1 MKKFLI
7 AGTSLAAVAAAGSAG
22 AVDVTLGGSINM
34 GIDFGLGKNNGNL
47 VVGEAF
53 NEVSLSINA
62 AHTTDGGLAFGG
74 GFTMGAATELEF
86 APYTDGGAKF
96 AARMTVDGRT
106 NIAANLWNVSG
117 GGSVA
122 ADNVVS
128 VKINSD
134 WLGIDQEQEAFTL
147 ALGSFTSSNICK
159 LAGRGTVLGA
169 DDVGTG
175 LYAANPAG
183 AYTGALA
190 ATAAGARGANVRL
203 NAANAQYLP
212 AGQLFGTLSTFVNA
226 GASITNTSN
235 GNFGGTGDIG
245 VLTTTRG
252 ASAAI
257 TAGNGLTASGDAL
270 KETMSATYAG
280 TANDTDLQSFVV
292 AAYSKAAVN
301 VDGDD
306 SYDVLSAAVYA
317 GPFMEVMIASSESVK
332 MVVGA
337 ACLTGNDSSATAFF
351 LDNAD
356 NVLTVSDASIYIEG
370 GFGRLTLQSGDYAG
384 GVSAIAGA
392 GDVADI
398 DAGGLVVVA
407 QGLGL
412 MGANPYLAMDL
423 AAGDSLSDLEVITG
437 GTMDLGG
444 VSAGFD
450 MVLGN
455 GADLLSISAWDLGMA
470 YDMGDLSLG
479 FATDSTSDWG
489 LSASMAI
496 AGFGVNAV
504 FGSSSAGAHEK
515 SGITYS
521 VTASTALNGFGLSI
535 GFDEDLEPT
544 IGVDYDLGGLNL
556 YAGYDADEEGGS
568 IGATLSF

>member
-1 MKKFLI
+1 MKMFLI
-7 AGTSLAAVAAAGSAG
+7 AGSSLAAVAAAGSAG

-34 GIDFGLGKNNGNL
+34 GVEFGLGKNANDL
-47 VVGEAF
+47 AFSDAF
-53 NEVSLSINA
+53 NEVSLSIAA
-62 AHTTDGGLAFGG
+62 AHTTDGGLSFGG
-74 GFTMGAATELEF
+74 AFTMGTAASIEF
-86 APYTDGGAKF
+86 TPYADAAGDKFLAK
-96 AARMTVDGRT
+96 RTVDGRT
-106 NIAANLWNVSG
+106 NINANLWNVSG
-117 GGSVA
+117 GGAVA
-122 ADNVVS
+122 SANVVS

-134 WLGIDQEQEAFTL
+134 WLGIDQQQVEYTL

-159 LAGRGTVLGA
+159 LAGRGTTVGA
-169 DDVGTG
+169 SIP
-175 LYAANPAG
+175 LRAWAG
-183 AYTGALA
+183 GGP
-190 ATAAGARGANVRL
+190 AAGGIGAAGVDGG
-203 NAANAQYLP
+203 YLP
-212 AGQLFGTLSTFVNA
+212 AGQFAATDTTVLKTADASSTAVLSVPIGT
-226 GASITNTSN
+226 N
-235 GNFGGTGDIG
+235 GESMS
-245 VLTTTRG
+245 TTRG
-252 ASAAI
+252 AVAQISN
-257 TAGNGLTASGDAL
+257 GNGLNPTATAKTTSRVTVATDLASTASS
-270 KETMSATYAG
+270 TRYMTV
-280 TANDTDLQSFVV
+280 T
-292 AAYSKAAVN
+292 KARVD

-306 SYDVLSAAVYA
+306 SFDVASAAVYV
-317 GPFMEVMIASSESVK
+317 GPFMEVMMASSETK

-337 ACLTGNDSSATAFF
+337 ACLSGNDSSATAFF
-351 LDNAD
+351 MNNASD
-356 NVLTVSDASIYIEG
+356 VMTVSNASIYIDG
-370 GFGRLTLQSGDYAG
+370 GFGRLSLQSGDYAG

-398 DAGGLVVVA
+398 DANGLVVVA

-479 FATDSTSDWG
+479 FATDSESDWG

-504 FGSSSAGAHEK
+504 FGSSTAGAHEK

-521 VTASTALNGFGLSI
+521 VTASTALNGFGLAI

>member
-34 GIDFGLGKNNGNL
+34 GIDFGLGKNSGNPL
-47 VVGEAF
+47 VIGEAF

-86 APYTDGGAKF
+86 DPYTDGGAKF

-159 LAGRGTVLGA
+159 LAGRGDVTSGGQSYGGLYTADPSGRYVGTKSAVSAITDA
-169 DDVGTG
+169 DD
-175 LYAANPAG
+175 L
-183 AYTGALA
+183 ALESA
-190 ATAAGARGANVRL
+190 DRE
-203 NAANAQYLP
+203 YLP
-212 AGQLFGTLSTFVNA
+212 AGQFFQINSTTVKAATPTATDTNSFSGDYNTLS
-226 GASITNTSN
+226 
-235 GNFGGTGDIG
+235 
-245 VLTTTRG
+245 TTRG
-252 ASAAI
+252 AKAHI
-257 TAGNGLTASGDAL
+257 TAGEGTANGVIGTNTQKLTATYEGAASGD
-270 KETMSATYAG
+270 TAT
-280 TANDTDLQSFVV
+280 VV
-292 AAYSKAAVN
+292 IEAYSKAAVD
-301 VDGDD
+301 VDGDGA
-306 SYDVLSAAVYA
+306 YDVLSAAVYA
-317 GPFMEVMIASSESVK
+317 GPFMEVMMASSETK

-337 ACLTGNDSSATAFF
+337 ACLEGNDSSATAFY

-356 NVLTVSDASIYIEG
+356 NVLTVSDASIFIEG

-398 DAGGLVVVA
+398 DANGLVVVA

-479 FATDSTSDWG
+479 FATDSESDWG

-504 FGSSSAGAHEK
+504 FGSSTAGAHEK

-521 VTASTALNGFGLSI
+521 VTASTALNGFGLAI

>member
-117 GGSVA
+117 GGAVA

-134 WLGIDQEQEAFTL
+134 WLGIDQQQEAFTL

-159 LAGRGTVLGA
+159 FAGRGDVYTGGQSYGGLYTADPSGRYVGTAASKSAITDA
-169 DDVGTG
+169 DD
-175 LYAANPAG
+175 L
-183 AYTGALA
+183 ALESA
-190 ATAAGARGANVRL
+190 DDE
-203 NAANAQYLP
+203 YLP
-212 AGQLFGTLSTFVNA
+212 AGQFFQINSTTVSAANPTKSETNNFSMDSYNTLS
-226 GASITNTSN
+226 
-235 GNFGGTGDIG
+235 
-245 VLTTTRG
+245 TTRG
-252 ASAAI
+252 ALANI
-257 TAGNGLTASGDAL
+257 TAREGTAGIVPESNTQTL
-270 KETMSATYAG
+270 NATYAG
-280 TANDTDLQSFVV
+280 AASGDTATKVIE
-292 AAYSKAAVN
+292 AYSKAAVD
-301 VDGDD
+301 VDGDG
-306 SYDVLSAAVYA
+306 SFDVVSAAVFA
-317 GPFMEVMIASSESVK
+317 GPFMEVKMASSETK

-337 ACLTGNDSSATAFF
+337 ACLEGNDSSATAFY

-392 GDVADI
+392 GDAADI

-521 VTASTALNGFGLSI
+521 VSASTALNGFGLAI
-535 GFDEDLEPT
+535 GFDQDLEPT

>member
-159 LAGRGTVLGA
+159 LAGRGNAAGGEIWFGGGPAGGGASADGA
-169 DDVGTG
+169 DSE
-175 LYAANPAG
+175 
-183 AYTGALA
+183 
-190 ATAAGARGANVRL
+190 
-203 NAANAQYLP
+203 YLP
-212 AGQLFGTLSTFVNA
+212 AGQVMFTSSTALKTVTASSKGTLKISLGSDASTM
-226 GASITNTSN
+226 S
-235 GNFGGTGDIG
+235 
-245 VLTTTRG
+245 TTRG
-252 ASAAI
+252 AVAQASS
-257 TAGNGLTASGDAL
+257 GNGLNPATATASVSS
-270 KETMSATYAG
+270 KVTVATKMRV
-280 TANDTDLQSFVV
+280 D
-292 AAYSKAAVN
+292 
-301 VDGDD
+301 VDGDGT
-306 SYDVLSAAVYA
+306 YDVASAAVFA
-317 GPFMEVMIASSESVK
+317 GPFMEVMMASSETK

-337 ACLTGNDSSATAFF
+337 ACLEGNDSSATAFY

-398 DAGGLVVVA
+398 DADGLVVVA

-479 FATDSTSDWG
+479 FATDSDSDWG

-504 FGSSSAGAHEK
+504 FGSSTAGAHEK

>member
-7 AGTSLAAVAAAGSAG
+7 VGSSLAAVAAAGSAG

-34 GIDFGLGKNNGNL
+34 GVDFGLGKNNGNL

-74 GFTMGAATELEF
+74 GFTMAAATELEF
-86 APYTDGGAKF
+86 NPYSKDADGVALDNKY
-96 AARMTVDGRT
+96 AIKATVDGRT
-106 NIAANLWNVSG
+106 DIEANLWNVSG
-117 GGSVA
+117 GGAV
-122 ADNVVS
+122 DVDDVVS
-128 VKINSD
+128 VKINSA
-134 WLGIDQEQEAFTL
+134 WNGIDTTMTAYTVSMPTFK
-147 ALGSFTSSNICK
+147 SSNICK
-159 LAGRGTVLGA
+159 IAGRG
-169 DDVGTG
+169 
-175 LYAANPAG
+175 N
-183 AYTGALA
+183 ALA
-190 ATAAGARGANVRL
+190 GVLLSSSSDTIGNANVTNAYLAAGQAFN
-203 NAANAQYLP
+203 
-212 AGQLFGTLSTFVNA
+212 GTVKSTQ
-226 GASITNTSN
+226 
-235 GNFGGTGDIG
+235 
-245 VLTTTRG
+245 G
-252 ASAAI
+252 ASANV
-257 TAGNGLTASGDAL
+257 TVAGKGVVTFADG
-270 KETMSATYAG
+270 AG
-280 TANDTDLQSFVV
+280 GNNTVT
-292 AAYSKAAVN
+292 
-301 VDGDD
+301 
-306 SYDVLSAAVYA
+306 SAAVFA
-317 GPFMEVMIASSESVK
+317 GPFMEVMMASSETK
-332 MVVGA
+332 MVVGV
-337 ACLTGNDSSATAFF
+337 ACLEGTEATKTAFYM
-351 LDNAD
+351 DNASK
-356 NVLTVSDASIYIEG
+356 VMTVSNASIYIDG

-398 DAGGLVVVA
+398 DADGLVVVA

-455 GADLLSISAWDLGMA
+455 GDDLLSISAWDLGMA

-479 FATDSTSDWG
+479 FATDSSSDWG

-496 AGFGVNAV
+496 AGFGVSTV
-504 FGSSSAGAHEK
+504 FGSSTADDHTK

-521 VTASTALNGFGLSI
+521 VTATTALNGFGLSI
-535 GFDEDLEPT
+535 GFDEDLEPS
-544 IGVDYDLGGLNL
+544 IGVDYDLGGLTL
-556 YAGYDADEEGGS
+556 YAGYDADDEGGS

>member
-86 APYTDGGAKF
+86 DPYTDGGAKF

-159 LAGRGTVLGA
+159 LAGRGAADGDEIWFGGGPADGGSSADGA
-169 DDVGTG
+169 DSE
-175 LYAANPAG
+175 
-183 AYTGALA
+183 
-190 ATAAGARGANVRL
+190 
-203 NAANAQYLP
+203 YLP
-212 AGQLFGTLSTFVNA
+212 AGQFAATDSAVLKTADASSTA
-226 GASITNTSN
+226 
-235 GNFGGTGDIG
+235 
-245 VLTTTRG
+245 VLTVPTGNNGQIMSTTRG
-252 ASAAI
+252 AVAQISN
-257 TAGNGLTASGDAL
+257 GNGLNPTATAKTSSTVTVATDLAATASS
-270 KETMSATYAG
+270 TRYMTV
-280 TANDTDLQSFVV
+280 T
-292 AAYSKAAVN
+292 KARVD

-306 SYDVLSAAVYA
+306 SFDVASAAVYA
-317 GPFMEVMIASSESVK
+317 GPFMEVMMASSETK

-337 ACLTGNDSSATAFF
+337 ACLEGNDSSATAFY

-398 DAGGLVVVA
+398 DANGLVVVA

-479 FATDSTSDWG
+479 FATDSESDWG

-504 FGSSSAGAHEK
+504 FGSSTAGAHEK

-521 VTASTALNGFGLSI
+521 VTASTALNGFGLAI